1 MGGSNDPDNLIEL
14 TVADH
19 AEAHRKLFEEYG
31 RWQDEIAWKALTG
44 QITRDQARREATRK
58 TWLGRK
64 HTPEA
69 RQKIKD
75 GIAKAEIVRQ
85 PQTAETKQKISEAL
99 KGHAVSEK
107 TRDTWSAQRKGRT
120 VSEETRQKISAGN
133 KGKVISNEHRT
144 ILKQPK
150 TEEHKQKIS
159 KGNTGKVRTEE
170 QRQKNRL
177 ARLGKKDSEE
187 TRKKKSEAF
196 KGRKITWNLNATTPE
211 ANEKRR
217 KALTGR
223 QKPVIL
229 CPHCG
234 KSGGEPQMKQ
244 WHFDKCKG
252 KK

>member
-1 MGGSNDPDNLIEL
+1 MVMIKHKHHIIPRHMGGSDDPSNLIEL
-14 TVADH
+14 TIEEHV
-19 AEAHRKLFEEYG
+19 EAHRKLFEEHG
-31 RWQDEIAWKALTG
+31 RWQDKVAYQGLLGLIGHDEILMEMNA
-44 QITRDQARREATRK
+44 ARRGSGHPFYGKPRS
-58 TWLGRK
+58 
-64 HTPEA
+64 
-69 RQKIKD
+69 
-75 GIAKAEIVRQ
+75 
-85 PQTAETKQKISEAL
+85 AETRQKISEAL

-120 VSEETRQKISAGN
+120 VSAETRQKISAGN
-133 KGKVISNEHRT
+133 KGKVISEEHRT

-150 TEEHKQKIS
+150 SEEHIRKIREA
-159 KGNTGKVRTEE
+159 NTGKIRSEE
-170 QRQKNRL
+170 VKQKNRL

-187 TRKKKSEAF
+187 TRKKKSKAF